1 MRRSFMTILL
11 PALST
16 LAIACTND
24 LTPGSPGTM
33 ENYVPDAPIA
43 YDARYLDGSFEGNQG
58 FGWDTCYTRTPGK
71 IAHPMTGGSDG
82 TAYVTFESAAACE
95 SGCSPTNPS
104 SSHVYA
110 WFSAAPSATAKMGLY
125 FDVKNLAAAGAAPT
139 GVLRF
144 YGTDT
149 VCEQDSVLAEIDLA
163 RLQMLSGWS
172 TRCVTIT
179 GPGSDTAIGVSVS
192 DGAHAVGIDAL
203 RLGPPCHAGS

>member
-1 MRRSFMTILL
+1 
-11 PALST
+11 
-16 LAIACTND
+16 
-24 LTPGSPGTM
+24 
-33 ENYVPDAPIA
+33 
-43 YDARYLDGSFEGNQG
+43 
-58 FGWDTCYTRTPGK
+58 
-71 IAHPMTGGSDG
+71 
-82 TAYVTFESAAACE
+82 VTFESAAACE
-95 SGCSPTNPS
+95 GVCSPANPS

-144 YGTDT
+144 YGTDR

-179 GPGSDTAIGVSVS
+179 GPGSDSAIGVSVS
-192 DGAHAVGIDAL
+192 DGAHTVGIDAL